1 MQGAEFCAKIS
12 LDTDE
17 KWNPMAEEE
26 TGFTFVDRRRTV
38 PEAAAPEPLAETEAA
53 PAAFSAENSP
63 FEDAPEIAGDE
74 GASSEGASDEG
85 EGRAPT
91 TYDLLGYCINLLAS
105 QAWQKLGLLADPQT
119 GEAQPD
125 LAEAKVAI
133 DAVGDL
139 ASRLDAAPADVVPA
153 DLRRDLKTL
162 VNDLRLN
169 YVSQRG
175 PSV

>member
-1 MQGAEFCAKIS
+1 
-12 LDTDE
+12 
-17 KWNPMAEEE
+17 MAEEE

-38 PEAAAPEPLAETEAA
+38 PDPAPEVPRETPADPELVTEALNGEDKA
-53 PAAFSAENSP
+53 DTDYLTSA
-63 FEDAPEIAGDE
+63 DA
-74 GASSEGASDEG
+74 EG

-139 ASRLDAAPADVVPA
+139 ASRLEAASDGVVPA

-175 PSV
+175 PSA

>member
-1 MQGAEFCAKIS
+1 
-12 LDTDE
+12 
-17 KWNPMAEEE
+17 MAEEE
-26 TGFTFVDRRRTV
+26 TGFTFVDRRRTAVDAV
-38 PEAAAPEPLAETEAA
+38 PEAPAETVAG
-53 PAAFSAENSP
+53 AETGGEENLS
-63 FEDAPEIAGDE
+63 EENLADINAGTD
-74 GASSEGASDEG
+74 
-85 EGRAPT
+85 RAPT

-125 LAEAKVAI
+125 LTEAKVAI

-175 PSV
+175 PSA

>member
-1 MQGAEFCAKIS
+1 
-12 LDTDE
+12 
-17 KWNPMAEEE
+17 MAEEE
-26 TGFTFVDRRRTV
+26 TGFTFVDKRRTALE
-38 PEAAAPEPLAETEAA
+38 PALEQAPAMPAETTEMPAETDVYEAGVY
-53 PAAFSAENSP
+53 EV
-63 FEDAPEIAGDE
+63 
-74 GASSEGASDEG
+74 ASDEDQTR
-85 EGRAPT
+85 EAVPT
-91 TYDLLGYCINLLAS
+91 TYDMIGYCINLLAS

-139 ASRLDAAPADVVPA
+139 AARLDSAPETVVPA
-153 DLRRDLKTL
+153 DLRRDLRTL

-175 PSV
+175 GTS

>member
-1 MQGAEFCAKIS
+1 
-12 LDTDE
+12 
-17 KWNPMAEEE
+17 MAEEE
-26 TGFTFVDRRRTV
+26 TGFTFVDRRRTAV
-38 PEAAAPEPLAETEAA
+38 ETAPEVAEARHAEPTNVTK
-53 PAAFSAENSP
+53 AFSG
-63 FEDAPEIAGDE
+63 EDNLADPDDGD
-74 GASSEGASDEG
+74 
-85 EGRAPT
+85 GRVPT

-139 ASRLDAAPADVVPA
+139 ASRLEAAPDSTVPA

-175 PSV
+175 PSA

>member
-1 MQGAEFCAKIS
+1 
-12 LDTDE
+12 
-17 KWNPMAEEE
+17 MAEEE
-26 TGFTFVDRRRTV
+26 TGFTFVDKRRTAPETAPDVAPEIV
-38 PEAAAPEPLAETEAA
+38 PEAVEELSSFDETG
-53 PAAFSAENSP
+53 
-63 FEDAPEIAGDE
+63 DAG
-74 GASSEGASDEG
+74 GV
-85 EGRAPT
+85 PT
-91 TYDLLGYCINLLAS
+91 TYDMIGYCINLLAS

-139 ASRLDAAPADVVPA
+139 AARLDTAPDSTVPA
-153 DLRRDLKTL
+153 DLRRDLRTL

-175 PSV
+175 PTA

>member
-1 MQGAEFCAKIS
+1 
-12 LDTDE
+12 
-17 KWNPMAEEE
+17 MAEEE

-38 PEAAAPEPLAETEAA
+38 PEAAPEVSAAAEVSPEAHA
-53 PAAFSAENSP
+53 EPAAVPEAFSGEENSIT
-63 FEDAPEIAGDE
+63 DNSIKDNALDE
-74 GASSEGASDEG
+74 TDYEG

-119 GEAQPD
+119 GEAKPD

-139 ASRLDAAPADVVPA
+139 ASRLDAAPAGIVPA

-175 PSV
+175 PA

>member
-1 MQGAEFCAKIS
+1 
-12 LDTDE
+12 
-17 KWNPMAEEE
+17 MAEEE
-26 TGFTFVDRRRTV
+26 TGFTFVDKRRTA
-38 PEAAAPEPLAETEAA
+38 PEAAPEPA
-53 PAAFSAENSP
+53 PAAAAETTEMPAEMGVSEVLEAFPGEDQLGEQSAE
-63 FEDAPEIAGDE
+63 A
-74 GASSEGASDEG
+74 
-85 EGRAPT
+85 APT
-91 TYDLLGYCINLLAS
+91 TYDMIGYCINLLAS

-139 ASRLDAAPADVVPA
+139 AARLDAAPETIIPT
-153 DLRRDLKTL
+153 DLRRDLRTL

-175 PSV
+175 GTS

>member
-1 MQGAEFCAKIS
+1 
-12 LDTDE
+12 
-17 KWNPMAEEE
+17 MAEEE
-26 TGFTFVDRRRTV
+26 TGFTFVDKRRTA
-38 PEAAAPEPLAETEAA
+38 PEAAPEPA
-53 PAAFSAENSP
+53 PAAAAETTEMPAEMGVSEVLEAFPGEDQLGEQSAE
-63 FEDAPEIAGDE
+63 A
-74 GASSEGASDEG
+74 
-85 EGRAPT
+85 APT
-91 TYDLLGYCINLLAS
+91 TYDMIGYCINLLAS

-139 ASRLDAAPADVVPA
+139 AARLDAAPETVVPL
-153 DLRRDLKTL
+153 DLRRDLRTL

-175 PSV
+175 GTS

>member
-1 MQGAEFCAKIS
+1 
-12 LDTDE
+12 
-17 KWNPMAEEE
+17 MAEEE

-38 PEAAAPEPLAETEAA
+38 PDAAPAVPAEPQIAPEPVMTVSGEDRLEDRLEDR
-53 PAAFSAENSP
+53 SA
-63 FEDAPEIAGDE
+63 D
-74 GASSEGASDEG
+74 SDEESG
-85 EGRAPT
+85 EGDGRAPT

-125 LAEAKVAI
+125 LAEAKIAI

-139 ASRLDAAPADVVPA
+139 ASRLEAAPGGMVPA

-175 PSV
+175 PSA

>member
-1 MQGAEFCAKIS
+1 MV
-12 LDTDE
+12 
-17 KWNPMAEEE
+17 EEE
-26 TGFTFVDRRRTV
+26 TGFTFVDKRRTA
-38 PEAAAPEPLAETEAA
+38 PEAAPEPVMTAETTEMPAEMAASEVYEAA
-53 PAAFSAENSP
+53 D
-63 FEDAPEIAGDE
+63 EDQT
-74 GASSEGASDEG
+74 G
-85 EGRAPT
+85 EAAPT
-91 TYDLLGYCINLLAS
+91 TYDMIGYCINLLAS

-139 ASRLDAAPADVVPA
+139 AARLDSAPETVVPT
-153 DLRRDLKTL
+153 DLRRDLRTL

-175 PSV
+175 GTS